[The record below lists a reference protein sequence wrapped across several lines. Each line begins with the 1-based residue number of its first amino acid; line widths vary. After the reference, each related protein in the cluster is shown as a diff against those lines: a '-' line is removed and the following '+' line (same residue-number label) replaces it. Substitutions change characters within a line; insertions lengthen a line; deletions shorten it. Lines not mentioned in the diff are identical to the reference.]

1 MFGKTLH
8 RMIFFELARVFV
20 LSLVGITGIMVMA
33 GIVAEATQQGLSP
46 TQVLAAIPLL
56 VPSFLP
62 YTIPATTLFATCVV
76 YGRLAN
82 DNEILAIK
90 AAGVHLRLVIGP
102 AVLLGLLMSCV
113 TMGLYYQLIPYTHYL
128 LRTNFLNDAE
138 DYMYSAL
145 KKDRVLKRWDLPYCI
160 WVRQVQ
166 GRRLE
171 DALFKRR
178 DRPYHYDVVA
188 RAREAELHVDLVK
201 KEVLVHMLHCYVL
214 GENGKGGW
222 AYFKD
227 RIWSVPLPA
236 DFGAARQVRP
246 RAMSVPELLQHRQ
259 ELRDEMDNRAA
270 ELSLSIARKAMS
282 NPPFDIDVHIG
293 HLRSALQ
300 EHRGMLQALETE
312 LHMRPALSFG
322 CLFFVLVGCPVGIW
336 FSKSDYLSA
345 FITCFLPIVFLY
357 YPLLLCATNFA
368 KQGKAPAY
376 LALWAPNAVIGLI
389 ALVLFRRL
397 LKH

>member
-1 MFGKTLH
+1 MFGNILH

-46 TQVLAAIPLL
+46 TQILAAIPLL
-56 VPSFLP
+56 IPSFLP
-62 YTIPATTLFATCVV
+62 YTIPATTLFASCVV

-90 AAGVHLRLVIGP
+90 AAGIHLRLVIGP
-102 AVLLGLLMSCV
+102 AVVLGLLMSGA

-138 DYMYSAL
+138 EFMYATL

-171 DALFKRR
+171 DAIFKRR
-178 DRPYHYDVVA
+178 DRPGHYDVVA
-188 RAREAELHVDLVK
+188 SAREAELHVDLANK
-201 KEVLVHMLHCYVL
+201 QVLVHMLHCYVL
-214 GENGKGGW
+214 GENGTGFG
-222 AYFKD
+222 YVKD
-227 RIWSVPLPA
+227 RIWSVPLPP
-236 DFGAARQVRP
+236 DFGAARQMRP
-246 RAMSVPELLQHRQ
+246 RAMGVPELLYRRL
-259 ELRDEMDNRAA
+259 ELQDDMTNRAA
-270 ELSLSIARKAMS
+270 EIALSIARKSMS
-282 NPPFDIDVHIG
+282 NPPYDLDKHIAN
-293 HLRSALQ
+293 LKSAQQQRRYDLW
-300 EHRGMLQALETE
+300 ALETE

-345 FITCFLPIVFLY
+345 FITCFLPIVFVY
-357 YPLLLCATNFA
+357 YPLLLCTTNFA

-376 LALWAPNAVIGLI
+376 LALWASNALMGLI
-389 ALVLFRRL
+389 ALILFRRL